1 MSRKVRLLSAIT
13 VGVLLLASCGGGEST
28 SRTKNSA
35 LCYVDQA
42 AKDEA
47 VKAAEDAL
55 EAAMTGAPAEETP
68 EETPTSV
75 EETPTSVEETPTT
88 IGKETPTSLEG
99 ASGGGYR
106 RPAVRAANSGETE
119 LTPEQQQ
126 AQMDLEAAQAQ
137 PLCEDEATEEG
148 SDENAESEQ
157 TDEVVT
163 ESRTCEVSASFDGDW
178 AAIYPC
184 EGASRVSVSLIG
196 SSQNTSYSSP
206 GSMMTFHL
214 EGSNSFSVSVEV
226 DGVEVV
232 NTTFSRDGET
242 SASGDYSVEVLASE
256 SEEAQ
261 ESVVVEPCTVTFELL
276 EIVNEGR
283 ADANIT
289 WCDGLRGAYVTFEG
303 NGYSNWGSLQYQV
316 IGWALPGSVV
326 TMSVLNG
333 PSGSVI
339 DSAVVDLSASTSVSV
354 ELNLEGLTERAEVAD
369 ADWSYAMVSDQSSNE
384 MENEFEEACSGSSQ
398 VIAQVLDRN
407 EGRATMQI
415 EAIAPEGCSEVTG
428 VFLLE
433 GSYEPSV
440 LSPEGVMQAEISVV
454 CSFYSGDNPEMPVT
468 GVALGL
474 CDIDSQAT
482 YTLIGGT
489 YIEFLEG
496 RMQGFALNAAEG
508 PRCEALG
515 IEQVGERDFVITG
528 CDGADRFRV
537 KGLAEPRLTIRT
549 DSPEFS
555 LPEGY
560 EVASGQLS
568 IQLRAYFGDDRETEY
583 IEVCLKNCEPNA
595 EVIFTPE
602 SPTVGEGVW
611 LGLQTECETDQL
623 HWAAYREDGRLH
635 STTATNQPFI
645 PSLGE
650 VYTLYVEGSCL
661 DGTPVFGRTEI
672 SVNAASAPSN
682 DNFMNPTPIK
692 GSVGSVFAN
701 SLGATLE
708 DGEPLHSGCEWEGD
722 NSVWFV
728 YEAPVSG
735 VLNLTFGP
743 QTFAVPTFASYVGND
758 YSSLEKQSTWFGENW
773 VILTDVVQGQTYRFV
788 VTGCYRSGFGD
799 IALNW
804 SIDGLDAVDT
814 ATVFEA
820 ASNEP
825 GIDIDE
831 VDTGAVVVNG
841 NTGSID
847 VTPSADGI
855 TLTEQVVSQIL
866 RDANAEGGEV
876 WAVEQDGTIIP
887 IDVDGGT
894 TLRVSG
900 KSVVKLVV
908 QDTSGKMT
916 AVNLEVDRNSATATA
931 TPQSSDSG
939 SSFNWLLLAIIGV
952 IVVAGVGVVASRRSK
967 TA

>member
-1 MSRKVRLLSAIT
+1 MSRKVRLLSAISAAA
-13 VGVLLLASCGGGEST
+13 LLLASCGGGQST

-35 LCYVDQA
+35 LCYETQE

-47 VKAAEDAL
+47 VQAAQEAFD
-55 EAAMTGAPAEETP
+55 AAMSGAPAEETP

-75 EETPTSVEETPTT
+75 EETPTTV
-88 IGKETPTSLEG
+88 EG

-106 RPAVRAANSGETE
+106 RPAVRAASSGETE

-126 AQMDLEAAQAQ
+126 ALMDLEAAQAQ
-137 PLCEDEATEEG
+137 PLCEDEAIEEG
-148 SDENAESEQ
+148 SDENAESGQ
-157 TDEVVT
+157 SDEVIT
-163 ESRTCEVSASFDGDW
+163 ESRTCEVSASFSGQW
-178 AAIYPC
+178 AFVNPC
-184 EGASRVSVSLIG
+184 EAATSWNVRLGDP
-196 SSQNTSYSSP
+196 SSQYTYGSP
-206 GSMMTFHL
+206 GGPSSFYLH
-214 EGSNSFSVSVEV
+214 EANSFSISVEV
-226 DGVEVV
+226 GGIEVV

-242 SASGDYSVEVLASE
+242 STSGDYSVEVMASE

-276 EIVNEGR
+276 EIVDEGR
-283 ADANIT
+283 ADANMT
-289 WCDGLRGAYVTFEG
+289 QCDGLRGAYVTFEG
-303 NGYSNWGSLQYQV
+303 SGGGTYGIYQNQLLTL
-316 IGWALPGSVV
+316 ALPGSVV

-339 DSAVVDLSASTSVSV
+339 DSVVVDLSASTTVSV
-354 ELNLEGLTERAEVAD
+354 ELNLEGLTERADVAD
-369 ADWSYAMVSDQSSNE
+369 ADWSYANVSDSSSDGMD
-384 MENEFEEACSGSSQ
+384 MEFAESCNGSSQ

-407 EGRATMQI
+407 EGMASMQI
-415 EAIAPEGCSEVTG
+415 EAIAPEGCTAPTV
-428 VFLLE
+428 VLLLE

-440 LSPEGVMQAEISVV
+440 ISPEGVEQAEPNVV
-454 CSFYSGDNPEMPVT
+454 CVFMSGDNPEEPVQGYAS
-468 GVALGL
+468 GV
-474 CDIDSQAT
+474 CEVDSQTT
-482 YTLIGGT
+482 YSLIGGT
-489 YIEFLEG
+489 IVEFFEG
-496 RMQGFALNAAEG
+496 RMQGLVINAAEG
-508 PRCEALG
+508 PRCDALG
-515 IEQVGERDFVITG
+515 IEQVGEKDFVITG
-528 CDGADRFRV
+528 CDSADRFRI
-537 KGLAEPRLTIRT
+537 KGLAEPRKTIRT

-555 LPEGY
+555 LPEGR
-560 EVASGQLS
+560 EIASGQLS
-568 IQLRAYFGDDRETEY
+568 VEIRAYFGNDRETEY
-583 IEVCLKNCEPNA
+583 IEICFKNCEPNA
-595 EVIFTPE
+595 EVRFTPE

-635 STTATNQPFI
+635 STTATHQPFI

-682 DNFMNPTPIK
+682 DNFMNPMPIK

-728 YEAPVSG
+728 YEAPASG

-743 QTFAVPTFASYVGND
+743 QTFAVPTFSSYVGND
-758 YSSLEKQSTWFGENW
+758 YASLEKQSTWFGENW
-773 VILTDVVQGQTYRFV
+773 VILTNVEQGQTYRFV

-799 IALNW
+799 IAFNW
-804 SIDGLDAVDT
+804 SIDGLDAVNT

-820 ASNEP
+820 VSNEP
-825 GIDIDE
+825 GIDIAE
-831 VDTGAVVVNG
+831 VDAGAVVVNG
-841 NTGSID
+841 ITGSID

-855 TLTEQVVSQIL
+855 ILTEQVVSQIL

-916 AVNLEVDRNSATATA
+916 AVNLEVDRNNATAS
-931 TPQSSDSG
+931 PQSSDSG
-939 SSFNWLLLAIIGV
+939 SSFNWMLLAIIGV
-952 IVVAGVGVVASRRSK
+952 IVVAGAGVLASRRSK

>member
-1 MSRKVRLLSAIT
+1 
-13 VGVLLLASCGGGEST
+13 
-28 SRTKNSA
+28 
-35 LCYVDQA
+35 
-42 AKDEA
+42 
-47 VKAAEDAL
+47 
-55 EAAMTGAPAEETP
+55 
-68 EETPTSV
+68 
-75 EETPTSVEETPTT
+75 
-88 IGKETPTSLEG
+88 
-99 ASGGGYR
+99 
-106 RPAVRAANSGETE
+106 
-119 LTPEQQQ
+119 
-126 AQMDLEAAQAQ
+126 
-137 PLCEDEATEEG
+137 
-148 SDENAESEQ
+148 
-157 TDEVVT
+157 
-163 ESRTCEVSASFDGDW
+163 
-178 AAIYPC
+178 
-184 EGASRVSVSLIG
+184 
-196 SSQNTSYSSP
+196 
-206 GSMMTFHL
+206 
-214 EGSNSFSVSVEV
+214 
-226 DGVEVV
+226 
-232 NTTFSRDGET
+232 
-242 SASGDYSVEVLASE
+242 
-256 SEEAQ
+256 
-261 ESVVVEPCTVTFELL
+261 
-276 EIVNEGR
+276 
-283 ADANIT
+283 
-289 WCDGLRGAYVTFEG
+289 
-303 NGYSNWGSLQYQV
+303 
-316 IGWALPGSVV
+316 
-326 TMSVLNG
+326 
-333 PSGSVI
+333 
-339 DSAVVDLSASTSVSV
+339 
-354 ELNLEGLTERAEVAD
+354 
-369 ADWSYAMVSDQSSNE
+369 MVSEPNSDG

-415 EAIAPEGCSEVTG
+415 EAIAPEGCTEVTG

-440 LSPEGVMQAEISVV
+440 LSPEGVMQAEINVV
-454 CSFYSGDNPEMPVT
+454 CSFYSGENPEMPVT

-528 CDGADRFRV
+528 CDGADGFRI

-583 IEVCLKNCEPNA
+583 IEVCLKNCESNA

-635 STTATNQPFI
+635 STTATHQPFI

-682 DNFMNPTPIK
+682 DNFMNPMPIK

-728 YEAPVSG
+728 YEAPASG

-758 YSSLEKQSTWFGENW
+758 YASLEKQSTWFGENW
-773 VILTDVVQGQTYRFV
+773 VILTNVEQGQTYRFV

-799 IALNW
+799 IAFSW

-820 ASNEP
+820 VANEP
-825 GIDIDE
+825 GIDIAE
-831 VDTGAVVVNG
+831 VDAGAVVVNG
-841 NTGSID
+841 TSGSID

-855 TLTEQVVSQIL
+855 ILTEQVVSQIL

-908 QDTSGKMT
+908 QDPSGKMT
-916 AVNLEVDRNSATATA
+916 AVNLEVDRNNATATA
-931 TPQSSDSG
+931 SPQSSDSG

>member
-1 MSRKVRLLSAIT
+1 MSRKVRLLSAISAAA
-13 VGVLLLASCGGGEST
+13 LLLASCGGGEST

-42 AKDEA
+42 EKDAA
-47 VKAAEDAL
+47 VQAAQDAFD
-55 EAAMTGAPAEETP
+55 AAMGGAPTDDSIAPTDSTVVTDSTLAP
-68 EETPTSV
+68 ENSDVVTDSTS
-75 EETPTSVEETPTT
+75 
-88 IGKETPTSLEG
+88 

-106 RPAVRAANSGETE
+106 RPAVRAASSGETE

-206 GSMMTFHL
+206 GSMMTFPL

-283 ADANIT
+283 ADTNIT
-289 WCDGLRGAYVTFEG
+289 WCDGLRGAYVTFESP
-303 NGYSNWGSLQYQV
+303 GYSNWGTLQYQV

-369 ADWSYAMVSDQSSNE
+369 ADWSYAMVSEPNSDE
-384 MENEFEEACSGSSQ
+384 MEMEFAEACNGSSQ

-415 EAIAPEGCSEVTG
+415 EAIAPEGCTEPTV
-428 VFLLE
+428 VLLLE

-440 LSPEGVMQAEISVV
+440 FSPEGAQQIEPNVV
-454 CSFYSGDNPEMPVT
+454 CAFINGENSEEPVQGYASGVCE
-468 GVALGL
+468 
-474 CDIDSQAT
+474 IDSQTT
-482 YTLIGGT
+482 YSIIGGT
-489 YIEFLEG
+489 LVEFLEG

-508 PRCEALG
+508 PRCDVLG

-528 CDGADRFRV
+528 CDGADRFRI

-635 STTATNQPFI
+635 STTATHQPFI

-682 DNFMNPTPIK
+682 DNFMNPMPIK

-728 YEAPVSG
+728 YEAPASG

-758 YSSLEKQSTWFGENW
+758 YASLEKQSTWFGENW
-773 VILTDVVQGQTYRFV
+773 VILTNVEQGQTYRFV

-799 IALNW
+799 IAFNW
-804 SIDGLDAVDT
+804 SIDGLDAVNT

-820 ASNEP
+820 VSNEP
-825 GIDIDE
+825 GIDIAE
-831 VDTGAVVVNG
+831 VDAGAVVVNG
-841 NTGSID
+841 TSGSID

-855 TLTEQVVSQIL
+855 ILTEQVVSQIL

-908 QDTSGKMT
+908 QDPSGKMT
-916 AVNLEVDRNSATATA
+916 AVNLEVDRNNATATA
-931 TPQSSDSG
+931 SPQSSDSG

>member
-13 VGVLLLASCGGGEST
+13 AGVLLLASCGGGEST

-42 AKDEA
+42 EKDAA
-47 VKAAEDAL
+47 VQAAQDAFD
-55 EAAMTGAPAEETP
+55 AAMGGAPTDDSIAPTDSTVVTDSTLAP
-68 EETPTSV
+68 ENSDVVTDSTSA
-75 EETPTSVEETPTT
+75 T
-88 IGKETPTSLEG
+88 
-99 ASGGGYR
+99 GGGYR

-196 SSQNTSYSSP
+196 SSQNRSYSSP
-206 GSMMTFHL
+206 GGKMTFPL

-283 ADANIT
+283 ADTNIT
-289 WCDGLRGAYVTFEG
+289 WCDGLRGAYVTFESP
-303 NGYSNWGSLQYQV
+303 GYSNWGTLQYQV

-369 ADWSYAMVSDQSSNE
+369 ADWSYAMVSDPNSDG

-415 EAIAPEGCSEVTG
+415 EAIAPEGCTEVTG
-428 VFLLE
+428 VLLLE

-440 LSPEGVMQAEISVV
+440 FSPEGAQQIEPNVV
-454 CSFYSGDNPEMPVT
+454 CAFINGENSEEPVQGYASGVCE
-468 GVALGL
+468 
-474 CDIDSQAT
+474 IDSQTT
-482 YTLIGGT
+482 YSIIGGT
-489 YIEFLEG
+489 LVEFLEG

-528 CDGADRFRV
+528 CDGADRFRI

-635 STTATNQPFI
+635 STTATHQPFI

-682 DNFMNPTPIK
+682 DNFMNPMPIK

-728 YEAPVSG
+728 YEAPASG

-758 YSSLEKQSTWFGENW
+758 YASLEKQSTWSGENW
-773 VILTDVVQGQTYRFV
+773 VILTNVEQGQTYRFV

-820 ASNEP
+820 VSNEP
-825 GIDIDE
+825 GIDIAE
-831 VDTGAVVVNG
+831 VDAGAVVVNG
-841 NTGSID
+841 TSGSID

-855 TLTEQVVSQIL
+855 ILTEQVVSQIL

-908 QDTSGKMT
+908 QDPSGKMT
-916 AVNLEVDRNSATATA
+916 AVNLEVDRNNATAS
-931 TPQSSDSG
+931 PQSSDSS

>member
-1 MSRKVRLLSAIT
+1 
-13 VGVLLLASCGGGEST
+13 
-28 SRTKNSA
+28 
-35 LCYVDQA
+35 
-42 AKDEA
+42 
-47 VKAAEDAL
+47 
-55 EAAMTGAPAEETP
+55 
-68 EETPTSV
+68 
-75 EETPTSVEETPTT
+75 
-88 IGKETPTSLEG
+88 
-99 ASGGGYR
+99 
-106 RPAVRAANSGETE
+106 
-119 LTPEQQQ
+119 
-126 AQMDLEAAQAQ
+126 
-137 PLCEDEATEEG
+137 
-148 SDENAESEQ
+148 
-157 TDEVVT
+157 
-163 ESRTCEVSASFDGDW
+163 
-178 AAIYPC
+178 
-184 EGASRVSVSLIG
+184 
-196 SSQNTSYSSP
+196 
-206 GSMMTFHL
+206 
-214 EGSNSFSVSVEV
+214 
-226 DGVEVV
+226 
-232 NTTFSRDGET
+232 
-242 SASGDYSVEVLASE
+242 
-256 SEEAQ
+256 
-261 ESVVVEPCTVTFELL
+261 
-276 EIVNEGR
+276 VNEGR
-283 ADANIT
+283 ADTNIT
-289 WCDGLRGAYVTFEG
+289 WCDGLRGAYVTFESP
-303 NGYSNWGSLQYQV
+303 GYSNWGTLQYQV

-369 ADWSYAMVSDQSSNE
+369 ADWSYAMVSEPNSDE
-384 MENEFEEACSGSSQ
+384 MEMEFAEACNGSSQ

-415 EAIAPEGCSEVTG
+415 EAIAPEGCTEPTV
-428 VFLLE
+428 VLLLE

-440 LSPEGVMQAEISVV
+440 FSPEGAQQIEPNVV
-454 CSFYSGDNPEMPVT
+454 CAFINGENSEEPVQGYASGVCE
-468 GVALGL
+468 
-474 CDIDSQAT
+474 IDSQTT
-482 YTLIGGT
+482 YSIIGGT
-489 YIEFLEG
+489 LVEFLEG

-508 PRCEALG
+508 PRCDVLG

-528 CDGADRFRV
+528 CDGADRFRI

-635 STTATNQPFI
+635 STTATHQPFI

-682 DNFMNPTPIK
+682 DNFMNPMPIK

-728 YEAPVSG
+728 YEAPASG

-758 YSSLEKQSTWFGENW
+758 YASLEKQSTWFGENW
-773 VILTDVVQGQTYRFV
+773 VILTNVEQGQTYRFV

-799 IALNW
+799 IAFNW
-804 SIDGLDAVDT
+804 SIDGLDAVNT

-820 ASNEP
+820 VSNEP
-825 GIDIDE
+825 GIDIAE
-831 VDTGAVVVNG
+831 VDAGAVVVNG
-841 NTGSID
+841 TSGSID

-855 TLTEQVVSQIL
+855 ILTEQVVSQIL

-908 QDTSGKMT
+908 QDPSGKMT
-916 AVNLEVDRNSATATA
+916 AVNLEVDRNNATATA
-931 TPQSSDSG
+931 SPQSSDSG

>member
-1 MSRKVRLLSAIT
+1 MSRKVRLLSAFT
-13 VGVLLLASCGGGEST
+13 AGVLLLASCGGGEST

-75 EETPTSVEETPTT
+75 EETPTS
-88 IGKETPTSLEG
+88 LEG

-106 RPAVRAANSGETE
+106 RPAVRAASSGETE

-206 GSMMTFHL
+206 GSKMTFPL

-283 ADANIT
+283 ADTNIT
-289 WCDGLRGAYVTFEG
+289 WCDGLRGAYVTFESP
-303 NGYSNWGSLQYQV
+303 GYSNWGTLQYQV
-316 IGWALPGSVV
+316 IDWSLPGSVV

-384 MENEFEEACSGSSQ
+384 PDNEIEEACSGSSQ

-415 EAIAPEGCSEVTG
+415 EAIAPEGCTEVTG

-433 GSYEPSV
+433 GSYEPSAI
-440 LSPEGVMQAEISVV
+440 SPEGIMQAEINIV
-454 CSFYSGDNPEMPVT
+454 CAFYSGENPEMPVT

-528 CDGADRFRV
+528 CDGADRFRI

-635 STTATNQPFI
+635 STTATHQPFI

-682 DNFMNPTPIK
+682 DNFANAMSIK

-728 YEAPVSG
+728 YEAPASG

-799 IALNW
+799 IAFNW

-887 IDVDGGT
+887 IDVDDGT

-916 AVNLEVDRNSATATA
+916 AVNLEVDRNNATTTA

>member
-1 MSRKVRLLSAIT
+1 
-13 VGVLLLASCGGGEST
+13 
-28 SRTKNSA
+28 
-35 LCYVDQA
+35 
-42 AKDEA
+42 
-47 VKAAEDAL
+47 
-55 EAAMTGAPAEETP
+55 
-68 EETPTSV
+68 
-75 EETPTSVEETPTT
+75 
-88 IGKETPTSLEG
+88 
-99 ASGGGYR
+99 
-106 RPAVRAANSGETE
+106 
-119 LTPEQQQ
+119 
-126 AQMDLEAAQAQ
+126 
-137 PLCEDEATEEG
+137 
-148 SDENAESEQ
+148 
-157 TDEVVT
+157 
-163 ESRTCEVSASFDGDW
+163 
-178 AAIYPC
+178 
-184 EGASRVSVSLIG
+184 
-196 SSQNTSYSSP
+196 
-206 GSMMTFHL
+206 
-214 EGSNSFSVSVEV
+214 
-226 DGVEVV
+226 
-232 NTTFSRDGET
+232 
-242 SASGDYSVEVLASE
+242 
-256 SEEAQ
+256 
-261 ESVVVEPCTVTFELL
+261 
-276 EIVNEGR
+276 
-283 ADANIT
+283 
-289 WCDGLRGAYVTFEG
+289 
-303 NGYSNWGSLQYQV
+303 LQYQV
-316 IGWALPGSVV
+316 IDWSLPGSVV

-369 ADWSYAMVSDQSSNE
+369 ADWSYANVSDPNSNE
-384 MENEFEEACSGSSQ
+384 MDSEFDEACSGSSQ

-415 EAIAPEGCSEVTG
+415 EAIAPEGCTEVTG

-440 LSPEGVMQAEISVV
+440 ISPEGISQAEINIV
-454 CSFYSGDNPEMPVT
+454 CSFYSGENPEMPVT
-468 GVALGL
+468 GVASGI
-474 CDIDSQAT
+474 CEIDSQAT
-482 YTLIGGT
+482 YTIIGGT
-489 YIEFLEG
+489 FVEFMEG

-508 PRCEALG
+508 PRCDALG
-515 IEQVGERDFVITG
+515 IEQVGEKDFVITG
-528 CDGADRFRV
+528 CDGADRFRI
-537 KGLAEPRLTIRT
+537 KGLAEPRRTIRT

-568 IQLRAYFGDDRETEY
+568 IQIRAYFGEDRETEY

-595 EVIFTPE
+595 EVLFTPE

-611 LGLQTECETDQL
+611 LGLQTECETNQL

-635 STTATNQPFI
+635 STTATHQPFI

-682 DNFMNPTPIK
+682 DNFMNATPIK

-728 YEAPVSG
+728 YEAPASG
-735 VLNLTFGP
+735 VLNLNFGP

-758 YSSLEKQSTWFGENW
+758 YASLEKQSTWFGENW
-773 VILTDVVQGQTYRFV
+773 VILTNVEQGQTYRFV
-788 VTGCYRSGFGD
+788 VTGCYRSGFGE

-804 SIDGLDAVDT
+804 SIDGLDAPETTT
-814 ATVFEA
+814 AFEA

-825 GIDIDE
+825 GIDIAE
-831 VDTGAVVVNG
+831 VDEGAVAVSG
-841 NTGSID
+841 NTGSIT
-847 VTPSADGI
+847 VSPGADGVI
-855 TLTEQVVSQIL
+855 LTEQVVAQIL
-866 RDANAEGGEV
+866 RDANAEDGEV

-900 KSVVKLVV
+900 KSAIKLVV
-908 QDTSGKMT
+908 QDQSGEMT
-916 AVNLEVDRNSATATA
+916 AVNLNLESSRVTANT
-931 TPQSSDSG
+931 QSSDSG
-939 SSFNWLLLAIIGV
+939 SSFNWLILVIIGL
-952 IVVAGVGVVASRRSK
+952 IVAAGAGVAISRRSK

>member
-1 MSRKVRLLSAIT
+1 MSRKVRLLSAISAAA
-13 VGVLLLASCGGGEST
+13 LLLASCGGGEST

-35 LCYVDQA
+35 LCYETQE

-47 VKAAEDAL
+47 IQLAQDAL
-55 EAAMTGAPAEETP
+55 DAAMNGAPAEETP

-196 SSQNTSYSSP
+196 SSQNRSYSSP
-206 GSMMTFHL
+206 GGKMTFPL

-283 ADANIT
+283 ADTNIT
-289 WCDGLRGAYVTFEG
+289 WCDGLRGAYVTFESP
-303 NGYSNWGSLQYQV
+303 GYSNWGTLQYQV

-369 ADWSYAMVSDQSSNE
+369 ADWSYAMVSDPNSDG

-415 EAIAPEGCSEVTG
+415 EAIAPEGCTEVTG

-440 LSPEGVMQAEISVV
+440 LSPEGVMQAEVNVV
-454 CSFYSGDNPEMPVT
+454 CSFYSGENPEMPVT

-489 YIEFLEG
+489 FIEFLEG

-528 CDGADRFRV
+528 CDGADRFRI

-635 STTATNQPFI
+635 STTATHQPFI

-682 DNFMNPTPIK
+682 DNFMNPMPIK

-728 YEAPVSG
+728 YEAPASG

-758 YSSLEKQSTWFGENW
+758 YASLEKQSTWSGENW
-773 VILTDVVQGQTYRFV
+773 VILTNVEQGQTYRFV

-820 ASNEP
+820 VSNEP
-825 GIDIDE
+825 GIDIAE
-831 VDTGAVVVNG
+831 VDAGAVVVNG
-841 NTGSID
+841 TSGSID

-855 TLTEQVVSQIL
+855 ILTEQVVSQIL

-908 QDTSGKMT
+908 QDPSGKMT
-916 AVNLEVDRNSATATA
+916 AVNLEVDRNNATAS
-931 TPQSSDSG
+931 PQSSDSS